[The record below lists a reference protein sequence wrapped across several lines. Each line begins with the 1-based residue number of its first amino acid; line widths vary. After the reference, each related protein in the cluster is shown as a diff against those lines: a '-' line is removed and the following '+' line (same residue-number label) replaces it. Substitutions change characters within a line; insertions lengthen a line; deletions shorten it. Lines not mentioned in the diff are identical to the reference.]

1 MYAGR
6 SVVLENASETLA
18 LQSVPHSF
26 RSFGIMQKL
35 GFIALLALFTTLS
48 VSGQVIDQ
56 KCRGPIYGPKEV
68 VKAAKLLDEPDFST
82 LYQAF
87 GNDVSGRVTI
97 EAVLCRSGKITD
109 IRVIKSEPPNIREFV
124 VAALTLV
131 RFRPAELN
139 WHTVSQR
146 QQFEFNFNQ
155 SEPSPIDSVA
165 AKGRVIEE
173 LDVLGN
179 RRLMREQILQLIK
192 TRAGDIYD
200 ADQVQKDLMA
210 IVATGQF
217 DSIGTRVLLDDAI
230 RGGVRIIFKVSELPL
245 ITDIKFEGIDGAHR
259 SAIIEELHTQ
269 KSAVEKGTPL
279 DLVKLR
285 KAARIIQ
292 SFLESRG
299 WQGVRAEALIENLSA
314 TEVAVIF
321 KVTAYKFG
329 S

>member
-1 MYAGR
+1 MTLLPRPLVFLVAIL
-6 SVVLENASETLA
+6 VCEIVTPAQLNA
-18 LQSVPHSF
+18 QSCHGPTYDRKEVAKPAKLVDEPNF
-26 RSFGIMQKL
+26 RS
-35 GFIALLALFTTLS
+35 
-48 VSGQVIDQ
+48 
-56 KCRGPIYGPKEV
+56 
-68 VKAAKLLDEPDFST
+68 
-82 LYQAF
+82 LYEAF
-87 GNDVSGRVTI
+87 GNDVSGRVRLD
-97 EAVLCRSGKITD
+97 AVLCRSGTITD
-109 IRVIKSEPPNIREFV
+109 IRVVESEPPKIGVF
-124 VAALTLV
+124 VAAALMLV

-146 QQFEFNFNQ
+146 QRFEFNFNQ
-155 SEPSPIDSVA
+155 SEPSIDVLA
-165 AKGRVIEE
+165 ARGRVVEE
-173 LDVLGN
+173 LDVIGN
-179 RRLMREQILQLIK
+179 RRLTREQILQVIK

-217 DSIGTRVLLDDAI
+217 NSIGTRVLLEDAI
-230 RGGVRIIFKVSELPL
+230 RGGVRVIFEVFELPL
-245 ITDIKFEGIDGAHR
+245 ITDIKFEGIDDAHR
-259 SAIIEELHTQ
+259 SAIIEELRTQ

-299 WQGVRAEALIENLSA
+299 SQGVRAEALIENLSA